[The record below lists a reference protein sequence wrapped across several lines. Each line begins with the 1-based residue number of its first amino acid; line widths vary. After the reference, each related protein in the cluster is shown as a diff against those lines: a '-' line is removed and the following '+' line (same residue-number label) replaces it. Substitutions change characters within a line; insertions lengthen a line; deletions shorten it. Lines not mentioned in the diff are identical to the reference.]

1 MEGINTRKPANFKVF
16 LQNDENKKQLYQL
29 MLRSCSP
36 EAAKRLVGRK
46 VILVVEGVPFL
57 LTSTDGASVQQDEI
71 PGLRSN

>member
-1 MEGINTRKPANFKVF
+1 MLCIIIIII
-16 LQNDENKKQLYQL
+16 NDENKKQLYQL